1 MADNAETK
9 GFARLGLGDHHR
21 ILHLAG
27 PPGQATEIP
36 ARALTALG
44 NDQAHVA
51 EVAVT
56 GCGAMC
62 SPTQLRDLKAKICD
76 AWASW

>member
-1 MADNAETK
+1 MPKPRDLPAWGSVITTASFTSRD
-9 GFARLGLGDHHR
+9 
-21 ILHLAG
+21 
-27 PPGQATEIP
+27 PP
-36 ARALTALG
+36 ARQLKFRPALTALG